1 MAQWLIWLGGEVIHQ
16 PVTTE
21 RNVIAAKLSLALDS
35 AGSLEVDVPVSHPL
49 YSTVAAL
56 PLLGRATWRVERDG
70 VEVFRGRTLARE
82 RRPLDGSV
90 RVTVEGDLAMLND
103 SIRTPYQFNGSPAAF
118 VRMLVDGHNAQS
130 DPWKQFSVGVVDIV
144 DKGGNDYIVRGSES
158 TVGTLEELL
167 AKTVGSSDAGHI
179 VLRRGTHVIDW
190 RAVVSDPCDQPVRL
204 GWNLLGMEDV
214 SDGAELV
221 TAIRA
226 VGADVDG
233 ERVTIADTRT
243 GGAGVTVKDGILVND
258 AMAQTNGTVI
268 REVVWDD
275 VTQEDNLWSRALAY
289 AQGLSEPRSVTVK
302 AVDMSDAGYAVDAFD
317 VGQMVALDA
326 LDTHG
331 TMQVTGIEW
340 DLLDPAGGSITFGDV
355 RVTSSAR
362 GAAATATA
370 DAALYVAGSS
380 SAPSPAPQERVAAT
394 YTGSSSTATASSTGW
409 QLTWFNSVLASVGTT
424 SDYFTFSNG
433 VITAVKDCA
442 LLISGQMDW
451 NDTLSGQ
458 RGFGLFLGGTVGS
471 GTEYSAIS
479 HTRSTTSSATR
490 YTVYFAPRLFTLSA
504 GDKLAVGRYQPSGAV
519 YQNGTN
525 LSWMTIE
532 VVG

>member
-70 VEVFRGRTLARE
+70 IEVFRGRTLARE

-103 SIRTPYQFNGSPAAF
+103 SIRTPYQFNGSPAAY
-118 VRMLVDGHNAQS
+118 VRMLVDAHNAQS

-167 AKTVGSSDAGHI
+167 AKTVNSSDAGHI

-190 RAVVSDPCDQPVRL
+190 LAVVSEPCDQPVRL

-233 ERVTIADTRT
+233 TRLTIADTRT
-243 GGAGVTVKDGILVND
+243 GGAGVTVRDGILVND
-258 AMAQTNGTVI
+258 ALAATNGTVI

-289 AQGLSEPRSVTVK
+289 AQGLSEPRSVTVS
-302 AVDMSDAGYAVDAFD
+302 AIDMSDAGHAVDSFD

-370 DAALYVAGSS
+370 DAALYVAGSGV
-380 SAPSPAPQERVAAT
+380 SPTLGRAT
-394 YTGSSSTATASSTGW
+394 FSGTDTTTTATANNW
-409 QLTWFNSVLASVGTT
+409 KVASFDTVVASAGTP
-424 SDYFTFSNG
+424 SESFTFAAG
-433 VITAVKDCA
+433 VITAKRACKLAITGVMSWRDN
-442 LLISGQMDW
+442 ISG
-451 NDTLSGQ
+451 L
-458 RGFGLFLGGTVGS
+458 RGFGVCEGGTITGGS
-471 GTEYSAIS
+471 MTGTEHSVFVGYN
-479 HTRSTTSSATR
+479 TTTGNYFRAVTFPPKLFALAEGGTLTIGHSEPTNS
-490 YTVYFAPRLFTLSA
+490 VYYN
-504 GDKLAVGRYQPSGAV
+504 GGGR
-519 YQNGTN
+519 TW
-525 LSWMTIE
+525 LTIE